1 MSDLSP
7 YELLGLSEDAS
18 FDEIQGA
25 RVRLKAQH
33 EGDSKQVEAIEI
45 AYDAVLMDRLRL
57 RQAGKI
63 KVPDRIRFPE
73 KVAEPPLAKPLA
85 TAKKLPDWLQH
96 TIDTPSQADIL
107 WPLGV
112 FSVLVIVS
120 ALASPAT
127 LQLVLVGG
135 VGASVYFLN
144 RKERKFGRAVLL
156 TLGGLFGGLLL
167 GALIGQTLVSAGVI
181 GLALVNSVAAIV
193 TFVVMWLVSS
203 FLR

>member
-1 MSDLSP
+1 MSDQTP

-18 FDEIQGA
+18 FDEIQAA
-25 RVRLKAQH
+25 RLRLKEQH
-33 EGDSKQVEAIEI
+33 QGDGKQIEAIEI

-57 RQAGKI
+57 RQEGKI

-73 KVAEPPLAKPLA
+73 KVAEPPLAKPSA
-85 TAKKLPDWLQH
+85 PIKKLPDWLQH

-120 ALASPAT
+120 ALASPSI

-144 RKERKFGRAVLL
+144 RKEGKFGRAVLL
-156 TLGGLFGGLLL
+156 TLCGLFGGLLL
-167 GALIGQTLVSAGVI
+167 GALIGQTLVSSGLI

-193 TFVVMWLVSS
+193 TFVVLWLVTS